1 MAATAFRRIIQHAVW
16 RYLRFTLSSRDTEE
30 LLAERGLARQSR
42 YEAPPRWML

>member
-30 LLAERGLARQSR
+30 LLAEWLARQSR